1 MMEKQKEVIPIK
13 RLIEDTEHDIK
24 RHQEVT
30 RKLPTDSRV
39 PNPFTD
45 QGNSKK
51 SDSKKK

>member
-1 MMEKQKEVIPIK
+1 MSEKKEEIVRIIP
-13 RLIEDTEHDIK
+13 EDTQHDIK